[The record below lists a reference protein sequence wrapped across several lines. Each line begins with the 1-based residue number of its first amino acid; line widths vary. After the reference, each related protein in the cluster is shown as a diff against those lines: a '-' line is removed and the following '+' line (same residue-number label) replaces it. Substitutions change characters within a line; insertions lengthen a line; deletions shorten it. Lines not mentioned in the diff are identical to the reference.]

1 MAGKFARSW
10 MLLKASAQVLRS
22 DKSLLMFP
30 LMSGIATLL
39 VAATFLTP
47 VGIEV
52 LDDQRIRAYGVAHH
66 VSPLHYA
73 FLFLFYLAQYTV
85 IIFFNTALAS
95 VATARLRGEQASVSD
110 GLAVARSRFGTILG
124 YAVIAATVGMVLR
137 SLQERFGW
145 LGRIIVGLIGLG
157 WTVATFLVVPVLAN
171 EEVGPVEAVQRSVE
185 LLRRTWGENL
195 VGNAGISVAFGFITV
210 AAVMMATFLVIAAG
224 ATHSLPLLVVTLAIV
239 VVGVALLGMIQSSL
253 QGVYAVALYRY
264 VDEGEAGG
272 GFDQAMLEQA
282 FRSKG

>member
-39 VAATFLTP
+39 VAATFLAP

-110 GLAVARSRFGTILG
+110 GLAVARSRFATILG

-210 AAVMMATFLVIAAG
+210 AAVIAAVLLVT
-224 ATHSLPLLVVTLAIV
+224 AAAAAHSLPLLVVTLAIV
-239 VVGVALLGMIQSSL
+239 VVGMALLGMIQSSL

-264 VDEGEAGG
+264 VDEGEAGA
-272 GFDQAMLEQA
+272 GFDQTMLEQA